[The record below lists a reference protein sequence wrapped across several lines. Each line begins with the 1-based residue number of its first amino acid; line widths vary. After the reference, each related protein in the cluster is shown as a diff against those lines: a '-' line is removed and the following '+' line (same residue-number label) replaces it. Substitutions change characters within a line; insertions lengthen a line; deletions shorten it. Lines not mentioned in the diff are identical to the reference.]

1 MQNVNVHGEQVV
13 MGDMCDLP
21 CLHEASILYNIKALY
36 EKCAPY
42 SRVGDIII
50 AVNPFHWIKDLYSN
64 STRNM
69 YKNLISNEIH
79 RQNLAPHVYEVGALA
94 YRGLAF
100 HGENQS
106 ILVSGESGAGKT
118 ETVKII
124 MAQLAAIENDEYLS
138 YSDVVKKVLD
148 ANPLLE
154 AFGNAKTV
162 RNDNSSR
169 FGKYLQLQFDVE
181 DATTAAYKGKRVPSC
196 ILVGSFCETFL
207 LEKTRVVLHEPM
219 ERSYH
224 IFYQLLSASESMK
237 AEIWDGLC
245 GTNCSSFRYIGE
257 TATNIIEGKSDE
269 ERWKETVDALSL
281 IGVRGENFK
290 MLMQAICIVLQ
301 LGNLTFAVDPSN
313 DDGSII
319 SSKTELVKLSSL
331 MGVDYSIIEK
341 ALTYRTVHAAKECYN
356 VPLRVKAAKDGTDA
370 LAKEIYD
377 RVFHWLVMN
386 INAATS
392 GESMSKQIGL
402 LDIFGFETFEI
413 NMFEQFCINY
423 ANEKLQKHY
432 NLNTFT
438 SVQEEYEFEGIELPD
453 VMCVDN
459 SQVLEL
465 IEGRYGILS
474 LLNEE
479 CIRPNGND
487 SSLVLK
493 ICALNKDIE
502 CLVKEPLHSN
512 TQFAVVHYAGS
523 VVYETTS
530 FCTKN
535 TDCIPNDLTECALL
549 STNAILQSEFVRNS
563 DVSSS
568 LSRSPKGRVRS
579 AVSVA
584 SKFRSQLQGL
594 MRTIEGTRTR
604 YIRCIKPNHE
614 RIPRL
619 IDLLSTLQQLQCA
632 GVCEAVAVSRAAYPN
647 RMTHDTVFGRYS
659 CLSSAHYSFDG
670 NIDMLQN
677 LVRDILNDFSPTI
690 ETKKSL
696 KSYAIGRTRVYFGV
710 GSLEFL
716 ESKRIAKLGDCA
728 IVIQKKIR
736 GTIARVRFL
745 NLRYAAV
752 KLQSFVRRRAAA
764 KAFSSARSA
773 VTIISNWVRC
783 IFARHEFFRLKRLK
797 ACISIQTWVRI
808 LAARRVL
815 ARSRSASVTIQRI
828 WRGALQRPIYQ
839 AMLREAEEEA
849 RVNAKIGALQKRLK
863 EAERKWIE
871 AEKAKTAAES
881 RVYAVALSDS
891 IGDGGYAESAEMLE
905 YLRNEI
911 SQQKESNHLVMNQLH
926 ESRKAYSILQEHY
939 TSVSASHASL
949 KQNTHDLRRE
959 NATLVSKTKDIKQR
973 YSKLK
978 KSMRKLKMEC
988 QVEVGKIVE
997 IMIAKESESSVEIAK
1012 LKGEVEKLRK
1022 GRKKN
1027 SRHSEDR
1034 KQDKKYRVDSL
1045 IRISSTSSL
1054 SGSET
1059 RLVRQ
1064 ENASMSSL
1072 QMALLQSNVGADSVT
1087 TTKMSS
1093 LAIASMR
1100 RTQE

>member
-1 MQNVNVHGEQVV
+1 

-21 CLHEASILYNIKALY
+21 CLHEASILYNIKALH

-50 AVNPFHWIKDLYSN
+50 AVNPFQWIKDLYSN
-64 STRNM
+64 STRDL
-69 YKNLISNEIH
+69 YKNLISNEMH
-79 RQNLAPHVYEVGALA
+79 RQNLPPHVYEVGALA
-94 YRGLAF
+94 YRGLAL

-124 MAQLAAIENDEYLS
+124 MAQLAAIEKDDYLDVS
-138 YSDVVKKVLD
+138 EVVKKVLD

-169 FGKYLQLQFDVE
+169 FGKYIQLQFDVE
-181 DATTAAYKGKRVPSC
+181 DATTAAYKGKMVPSC
-196 ILVGSFCETFL
+196 ALIGSFCETFL
-207 LEKTRVVLHEPM
+207 LEKTRVVLHERM

-224 IFYQLLSASESMK
+224 IFYQLLSASDNIK

-245 GTNCSSFRYIGE
+245 GTTCSSFRYIGE
-257 TATNIIEGKSDE
+257 TETNIIEGKSDQ

-281 IGVRGENFK
+281 IGVRGEKLK

-319 SSKTELVKLSSL
+319 SSENDLLKLSSL
-331 MGVDYSIIEK
+331 MGVDYFIIEK
-341 ALTYRTVHAAKECYN
+341 ALTYRTVHAAKECYK

-370 LAKEIYD
+370 LAKEIYH
-377 RVFHWLVMN
+377 RVFQWLVMN
-386 INAATS
+386 INAATT
-392 GESMSKQIGL
+392 GKSMSKEIGL

-413 NMFEQFCINY
+413 NTFEQFCINY

-438 SVQEEYEFEGIELPD
+438 SVQEEYAFEGIDLPD
-453 VMCVDN
+453 VKCVDN

-465 IEGRYGILS
+465 IEGRYGVLS

-493 ICALNKDIE
+493 ICTLNKDIE

-535 TDCIPNDLTECALL
+535 TDGIPNDLIECALL
-549 STNAILQSEFVRNS
+549 STNTILQTEFVQKS
-563 DVSSS
+563 DVTSNI
-568 LSRSPKGRVRS
+568 SRSPKGRDRS

-604 YIRCIKPNHE
+604 YIRCIKPNNH
-614 RIPRL
+614 RIPMRMN
-619 IDLLSTLQQLQCA
+619 LLSTLQQLQCA

-647 RMTHDTVFGRYS
+647 RLTHHTVFGRYS
-659 CLSSAHYSFDG
+659 CLSSGHYSFDG
-670 NIDMLQN
+670 SIDILQN
-677 LVRDILNDFSPTI
+677 LVHDILNDFSPTI
-690 ETKKSL
+690 ETKI
-696 KSYAIGRTRVYFGV
+696 SYAIGRTRVYFGV
-710 GSLEFL
+710 GALEFL
-716 ESKRIAKLGDCA
+716 ESKRIEKLGDCA
-728 IVIQKKIR
+728 ITIQKMIR
-736 GTIARVRFL
+736 GTIARISFS
-745 NLRYAAV
+745 NLRSASV
-752 KLQSFVRRRAAA
+752 KLQSFARRRAAT
-764 KAFSSARSA
+764 KVLSSARSA
-773 VTIISNWVRC
+773 ATIISNWVRC
-783 IFARHEFFRLKRLK
+783 IFARNQYLLLKRLK
-797 ACISIQTWVRI
+797 ACISIQTWARI
-808 LAARRVL
+808 LAARCIL

-839 AMLREAEEEA
+839 VMLQEAEEEA

-881 RVYAVALSDS
+881 RFHVAALSDS
-891 IGDGGYAESAEMLE
+891 VHDGGYAESAEMLE
-905 YLRNEI
+905 YLKTEI
-911 SQQKESNHLVMNQLH
+911 SQQKDAYHQVMNQLH
-926 ESRKAYSILQEHY
+926 ESRKAYSILQERY
-939 TSVSASHASL
+939 TSLSASHASS
-949 KQNTHDLRRE
+949 KQNAHDLRRE
-959 NATLVSKTKDIKQR
+959 NATLVSKSKDIKQR

-978 KSMRKLKMEC
+978 KSMRKLKIDC

-1012 LKGEVEKLRK
+1012 LKAEIEKLNK
-1022 GRKKN
+1022 GKRKN
-1027 SRHSEDR
+1027 SRRSENR
-1034 KQDKKYRVDSL
+1034 KYDKKYHVDTL
-1045 IRISSTSSL
+1045 IRHSSTSSL

-1059 RLVRQ
+1059 RLVSPD
-1064 ENASMSSL
+1064 NASMSSL
-1072 QMALLQSNVGADSVT
+1072 QMALMQSNVGADSVT
-1087 TTKMSS
+1087 TAKMSS
-1093 LAIASMR
+1093 LAIAAMR
-1100 RTQE
+1100 RAQE